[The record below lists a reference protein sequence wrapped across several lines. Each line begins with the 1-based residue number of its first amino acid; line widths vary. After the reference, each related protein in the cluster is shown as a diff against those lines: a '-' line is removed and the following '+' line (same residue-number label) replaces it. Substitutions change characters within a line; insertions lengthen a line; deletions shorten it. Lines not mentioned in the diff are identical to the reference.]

1 MGDFAGIP
9 HKLEPSLEVFLR
21 QREHLHQVEKVFKA
35 LTRRLKTFSQSEAGY
50 H

>member
-9 HKLEPSLEVFLR
+9 HKLEPSLELFLR

-35 LTRRLKTFSQSEAGY
+35 TKINLNGNRFLIGREK
-50 H
+50 